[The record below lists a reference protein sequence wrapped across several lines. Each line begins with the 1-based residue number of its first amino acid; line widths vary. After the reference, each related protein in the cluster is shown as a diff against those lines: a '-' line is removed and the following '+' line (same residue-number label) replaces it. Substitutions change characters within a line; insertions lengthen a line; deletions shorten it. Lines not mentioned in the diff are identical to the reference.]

1 MSKVPN
7 KPPKIEPSHV
17 YLQISHSPSQ
27 IPSTSLDNP
36 PWRLKYVGQV
46 GELEGEGIFE
56 VVQID
61 GQPVKKDENV
71 WTQKEKILLEKV
83 KNAVG
88 VKSVT
93 VLPEVRQRSK
103 REEF

>member
-1 MSKVPN
+1 MSKAPN

-71 WTQKEKILLEKV
+71 WTQKEKVLLEKV